1 MLVQP
6 FLCAFK
12 PRSSNCS
19 PVRSAIPSKT
29 RISSQISF
37 IVVPLAFCIY
47 CKDRAQ
53 LFLRTAAFS
62 AAGAE
67 FACTKG
73 MSLPKVLVVEDDDA
87 IRALLVAALR
97 REPFDVHAAVNG
109 ADALTLTRSSEYAV
123 ILLDLMMPIVTGVEF
138 LQAFHDANPHSRTV
152 VFVMTA
158 FDDVTVRHI
167 APNLVHG
174 IVRKPFDVPQL
185 VAMVREVALTRIE
198 TTPRTDIEAVVP
210 TVIDDGQQRA
220 EPN

>member
-1 MLVQP
+1 
-6 FLCAFK
+6 
-12 PRSSNCS
+12 
-19 PVRSAIPSKT
+19 
-29 RISSQISF
+29 
-37 IVVPLAFCIY
+37 
-47 CKDRAQ
+47 
-53 LFLRTAAFS
+53 
-62 AAGAE
+62 
-67 FACTKG
+67 

-109 ADALTLTRSSEYAV
+109 ADALTLTRSSDYAV

-158 FDDVTVRHI
+158 FDDITVRHI

-174 IVRKPFDVPQL
+174 IVHKPFDVPQL
-185 VAMVREVALTRIE
+185 VTMVREVALIRVE
-198 TTPRTDIEAVVP
+198 APATTAADLPIAVDNALP
-210 TVIDDGQQRA
+210 TL